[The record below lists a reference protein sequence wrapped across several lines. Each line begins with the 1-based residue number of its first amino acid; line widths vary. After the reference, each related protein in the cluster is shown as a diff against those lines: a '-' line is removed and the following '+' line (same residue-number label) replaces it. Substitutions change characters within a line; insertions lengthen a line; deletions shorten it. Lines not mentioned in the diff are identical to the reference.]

1 MELLELLERKRN
13 RNSNK
18 RSGLQ
23 LSWKINFMNP
33 ELDTKMKAG
42 LSIVLQKIRDK
53 LPDLGLGI
61 GL

>member
-1 MELLELLERKRN
+1 MELLERKRN

-53 LPDLGLGI
+53 
-61 GL
+61 